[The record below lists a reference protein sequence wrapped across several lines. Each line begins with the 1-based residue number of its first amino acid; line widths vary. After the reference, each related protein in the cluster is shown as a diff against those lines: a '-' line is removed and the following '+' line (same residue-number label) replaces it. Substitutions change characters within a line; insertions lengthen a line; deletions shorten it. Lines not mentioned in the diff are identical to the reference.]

1 MKKILLVFIL
11 MLFAVNTGFAADKY
25 SKDYLQNHR
34 HFAIMNPIAE
44 SMAEHII
51 KSSLKKETGGKYKV
65 KFDGYT
71 VSSMKKGIFKN
82 LEITGT
88 DIVSEGI
95 TIPYVHLKSLTDY
108 NYVDYTKDP
117 VEFKSDMKFQYEMM
131 LSDESMNTALK
142 HSNYKAVLDNINNIA
157 YPMFE
162 VKGVSTKI
170 MNNQLYILTE
180 YNFPIAPSP
189 KNKVFVASSGFNVK
203 NSKIRA
209 ANVKLNSAYGNISLN
224 KVANMLNLL
233 NPLEFT
239 LARLESK
246 ECDANVENVNIVDN
260 KVKIDGKIIVKGD

>member
-189 KNKVFVASSGFNVK
+189 KNKVFLRFQ
-203 NSKIRA
+203 
-209 ANVKLNSAYGNISLN
+209 
-224 KVANMLNLL
+224 
-233 NPLEFT
+233 
-239 LARLESK
+239 
-246 ECDANVENVNIVDN
+246 C
-260 KVKIDGKIIVKGD
+260 